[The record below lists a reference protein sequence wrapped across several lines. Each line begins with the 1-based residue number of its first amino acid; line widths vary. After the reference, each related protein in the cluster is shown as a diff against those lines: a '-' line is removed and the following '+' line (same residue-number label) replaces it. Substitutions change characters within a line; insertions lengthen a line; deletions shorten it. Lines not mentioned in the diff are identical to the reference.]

1 MVNKER
7 HPFLANTIIV
17 FTSTAIAVATIY
29 SIVQFVNIL
38 FNLKFKQ
45 TPQFILCYGF
55 SAFLGAVYNRVN
67 SRG

>member
-1 MVNKER
+1 MVNKEK
-7 HPFLANTIIV
+7 HPFLANAVIILA
-17 FTSTAIAVATIY
+17 STAIAVVIVY
-29 SIVQFVNIL
+29 SIVQFVNVL
-38 FNLKFKQ
+38 FNFKFKQ

>member
-1 MVNKER
+1 MVNKEK
-7 HPFLANTIIV
+7 HPFLANAVIIL
-17 FTSTAIAVATIY
+17 TSTAIAVVIVY
-29 SIVQFVNIL
+29 SIVQFVNVL
-38 FNLKFKQ
+38 FNFKFKQ